1 MLPFKKVEMYNKTIF
16 FFHTN
21 KKELSV
27 IRIAVSMSVVSK
39 IKY

>member
-1 MLPFKKVEMYNKTIF
+1 MLPFKKVEMYNKTLL

-27 IRIAVSMSVVSK
+27 LRITVSLSVLSK